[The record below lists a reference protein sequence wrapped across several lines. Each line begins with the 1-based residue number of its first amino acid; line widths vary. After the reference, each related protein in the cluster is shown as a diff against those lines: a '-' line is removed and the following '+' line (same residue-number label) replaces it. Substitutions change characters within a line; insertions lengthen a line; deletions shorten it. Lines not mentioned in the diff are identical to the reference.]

1 MSHFRSASN
10 ACRSILLIWLW
21 LTPMIFAVS
30 FCVCSRA

>member
-21 LTPMIFAVS
+21 LMPMIFAVS
-30 FCVCSRA
+30 FCV